1 MRKSVHAPLASAGDG
16 PYSQAIVSNGF
27 VFVSGQGPLEA
38 GTGNIIGT
46 TIEEQADLTLR
57 NIQHIVEAAGSSM
70 DDVVQ
75 VTVYLEHMSD
85 FNAFNEVYKRF
96 FRAPMPART
105 CVEAGLDNILVE
117 IDAIA
122 SVSQPTN
129 ERSQSNE

>member
-16 PYSQAIVSNGF
+16 PYSQAIIANGF

-38 GTGNIIGT
+38 GTGNIVGN
-46 TIEEQADLTLR
+46 TIEEQADLTLK
-57 NIQHIVEAAGSSM
+57 NIQLILEAAGSSM
-70 DDVVQ
+70 DDAVQ

-85 FNAFNEVYKRF
+85 FSRFNEVYTRYF
-96 FRAPMPART
+96 QAPMPART

-122 SVSQPTN
+122 CL
-129 ERSQSNE
+129 SNASNQGSGTDE

>member
-1 MRKSVHAPLASAGDG
+1 MARTSVFAPLASAGDG

-27 VFVSGQGPLEA
+27 VFVSGQGPIEA
-38 GTGNIIGT
+38 GTGNIIGE

-57 NIQHIVEAAGSSM
+57 NIQLILEAAGSTM

-75 VTVYLEHMSD
+75 VSVFLADMGHFSR
-85 FNAFNEVYKRF
+85 FNEVYKRYF
-96 FRAPMPART
+96 TAPMPART

-122 SVSQPTN
+122 SL
-129 ERSQSNE
+129 SNPDREGSK